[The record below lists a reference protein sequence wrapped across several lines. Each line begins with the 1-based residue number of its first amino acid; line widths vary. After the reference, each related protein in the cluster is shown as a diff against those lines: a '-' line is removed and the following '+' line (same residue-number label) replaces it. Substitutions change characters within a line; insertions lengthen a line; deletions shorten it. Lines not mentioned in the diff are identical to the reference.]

1 MAQAVFTQRTSLT
14 DCRVTRSGLLAMTTG
29 EMKPIFSMRKL
40 AKWHIWLGWLVGV
53 PIAMWLA
60 TGLFMTLRPIEEVR
74 GETLRREIAPSP
86 LVLPG
91 STLASPEAG
100 LKEMRVVMQQGRPV
114 AILSGLDGTTRR
126 VDFATGTALPVLDAA
141 AARALVAERIV
152 GGDKVERLSLFPAD
166 KAPADF
172 RRPLAVWQ
180 VRLADGTN
188 VYVGRETGE
197 IEAVRTRWWRAYDF
211 AWGLHIMDLS
221 EREDTSHPVLIFF
234 AALSLTGALIGCVLM
249 FRRRRSRPIRPLR

>member
-1 MAQAVFTQRTSLT
+1 
-14 DCRVTRSGLLAMTTG
+14 
-29 EMKPIFSMRKL
+29 MRKL

-60 TGLFMTLRPIEEVR
+60 TGLFMTLRPIEQVR
-74 GETLRREIAPSP
+74 GDQLRREAAAPA

-91 STLASPEAG
+91 STLASPDAA

-114 AILSGLDGTTRR
+114 AILTGLDGTTRR
-126 VDFATGTALPVLDAA
+126 VDFASGTALPPLDAA
-141 AARALVAERIV
+141 AARALVATRII
-152 GGDKVERLSLFPAD
+152 GGDAAERLTLFAAD
-166 KAPADF
+166 KTPADF
-172 RRPLAVWQ
+172 REPLAVWQ

-197 IEAVRTRWWRAYDF
+197 IEAVRTRWWRAFDL

-221 EREDTSHPVLIFF
+221 EREDTSHPVLILFG
-234 AALSLTGALIGCVLM
+234 ALSLTGALIGCVLM
-249 FRRRRSRPIRPLR
+249 FRRRRARPVRSSP